1 MRRAVAVIVRSGLST
16 RPAISQPRPT
26 DATAAMPSAIPDS
39 MSNWSSVSVRSP
51 ANAWPTRTWQVF
63 SCAGDGG
70 DPSAVGSHAAT
81 TPAPSSLPPRPGTT
95 PRTAASAAAA
105 RCVFP
110 LVSSRI
116 GTDVT
121 VTTKPKP
128 PSATPVGG
136 NATSGGPGGGPRAE
150 ICLNGKCYTSGTVDT
165 LVLGDT
171 GALSQSEVA
180 QIAGLHDVLAA
191 AGGLMLT
198 DNRVTLPS
206 ASNPNL
212 QPPTSFTVDGTDISH
227 PRLGLLSNARLTSGR
242 AFTAAD
248 DNSYAALVD
257 TDYASSHDI
266 KVGSTTTIGGTKF
279 KVIGLVSQSQAS
291 SPPNMYIPLARAQ
304 ALATDPGT
312 GKSMSGKIDTV
323 YVTASGASD
332 ITAVQQEIQHLL
344 PQATVTSSAD
354 LASEIT
360 GSAASAAKLA
370 GALGTWLA
378 VLVLIA
384 AFAVAS
390 LLTMAAVA
398 RRVPEFGTLKA
409 LGWRSGRIVTQVLG
423 ESLTT
428 GILGGLAGVG
438 LGFAG
443 VAIIDKIAP
452 KLSATIPSASGG
464 VRHPADRDRAGRVLL
479 ADEPTGNLD
488 EDTRDEII
496 ALLDTLWRER
506 RLTLVLVSH
515 DGSVVRRAQRIGVMS
530 RGRLSIR
537 QDTRA

>member
-1 MRRAVAVIVRSGLST
+1 MFFLTYLGRELRRRMRQAVFI
-16 RPAISQPRPT
+16 
-26 DATAAMPSAIPDS
+26 
-39 MSNWSSVSVRSP
+39 
-51 ANAWPTRTWQVF
+51 
-63 SCAGDGG
+63 
-70 DPSAVGSHAAT
+70 AVGLAIGIGLVITVIGA
-81 TPAPSSLPPRPGTT
+81 SSGVK
-95 PRTAASAAAA
+95 TAQAKVLRA
-105 RCVFP
+105 
-110 LVSSRI
+110 LYGI

-121 VTTKPKP
+121 VTTKPKA
-128 PSATPVGG
+128 PSTKPISG

-180 QIAGLHDVLAA
+180 QIAGLHDVSAA
-191 AGGLMLT
+191 AGGLVLT
-198 DNRVTLPS
+198 DNRITLPS

-227 PRLGLLSNARLTSGR
+227 PRLGPLSNARLTSGR
-242 AFTAAD
+242 AFAAAD
-248 DNSYAALVD
+248 DNSDVALVD

-266 KVGSTTTIGGTKF
+266 KVGSTTTIGGTRF

-291 SPPNMYIPLARAQ
+291 SPPNMYIPLVRAQ

-452 KLSATIPSASGG
+452 KLSAIIPSASGAFGTPQTVTGPGG
-464 VRHPADRDRAGRVLL
+464 VASGALIGGPATGHTTVAVPMSASVTIGAIALAVVLAIAGGLL
-479 ADEPTGNLD
+479 AGSFGGWRAARLRPAA
-488 EDTRDEII
+488 
-496 ALLDTLWRER
+496 ALAR
-506 RLTLVLVSH
+506 V
-515 DGSVVRRAQRIGVMS
+515 G
-530 RGRLSIR
+530 
-537 QDTRA
+537 